1 MSDLDSLKS
10 WRWNKRRELT
20 GYLNIDL
27 GADTHAIT
35 NDLPN
40 IDGKVTKAI
49 NRATRKAAQW
59 LVTHSVRE
67 MAKELGIKQAP
78 IKERFHVD
86 FTGKEVKIWVGL
98 LEIGA
103 QHIANPQQN
112 AAGVKVGKE
121 QYDGAFY
128 KTIYGSEGRVYIR
141 AKRNRA
147 FKHSVVR
154 QRRRLYPHYDHSF
167 MTENSGRFPVQTIGV
182 AIEEVG
188 IEILGR
194 YESRLN
200 KRYREI
206 LAQELNYAFKVEQ

>member
-1 MSDLDSLKS
+1 MSGVTSS
-10 WRWNKRRELT
+10 SNWRWHRRRELT

-35 NDLPN
+35 SGLPN
-40 IDGKVTKAI
+40 INGKITKAV
-49 NRATRKAAQW
+49 NRATKKAAQW
-59 LVTHSVRE
+59 LITHSVRE

-78 IKERFHVD
+78 LKQRFRVD
-86 FTGKEVKIWVGL
+86 FNGGNVHIWVGL

-141 AKRNRA
+141 AKRNRV

-154 QRRRLYPHYDHSF
+154 QRRRLSPHYDHGF
-167 MTENSGRFPVQTIGV
+167 MGDNDGRFPVQTIGV

-188 IEILGR
+188 EEVLGR
-194 YESRLN
+194 YERRLN
-200 KRYREI
+200 KRYQEI
-206 LAQELNYAFKVEQ
+206 LEQELNYALKVET